1 MTFVRV
7 ATAEDADEVGRVLAD
22 GFLADP
28 VMSWVF
34 GDPGRDRKLQAFFGF
49 LAREAYLPLGG
60 TWLGPGACA
69 VWTPPGTPDWPEE
82 RSARMLELLH
92 QECESRDRHRLGL
105 LGKAAEAHRP
115 DQPHWYLSA
124 IAVVGSSQGRGLGS
138 ALLRESLR
146 TVDPD
151 GLPAYLE
158 STNPRNVTLYERY
171 GFVATGQV
179 RVDEG
184 GPVLTTMW
192 REAPGP

>member
-1 MTFVRV
+1 VTTVRV
-7 ATAEDADEVGRVLAD
+7 AAAEDAEEVGRVLAD

-28 VMSWVF
+28 VMAWVF
-34 GDPGRDRKLQAFFGF
+34 GEPGRERKLRAFFDF
-49 LAREAYLPLGG
+49 LAREAYLPLSG
-60 TWLGPGACA
+60 TYVLPGACA

-82 RSARMLELLH
+82 RSARFLEVLH
-92 QECESRDRHRLGL
+92 QECSSRDRHRLGI
-105 LGKAAEAHRP
+105 LGKAADAHRP

-124 IAVVGSSQGRGLGS
+124 VAVVASSQGRGLGS

-146 TVDPD
+146 TVDSD

-158 STNPRNVTLYERY
+158 STNPRNVTLYERH

-179 RVDEG
+179 PLAEA

-192 REAPGP
+192 REPSVT